1 MLEAGPW
8 EIPRFAR
15 DDTKGGGVKITEIS
29 LKRPVTVSMFFA
41 CLTLIGIMG
50 ARQLPLEFLPDIEFP
65 GLFVNVP
72 YRNSTPEEVER
83 RITRP
88 MEEALAT
95 LSGIERMVSTSRDDG
110 AEIQINFGIGEDMA
124 VKGVEARDKIDAIR
138 ASLPAD
144 VERINVFK
152 FAATDIPMLQF
163 RIAAD
168 RDLKNSYDMLERNLK
183 RRIERIE
190 GVSRVDLYGVERK
203 EIRIELAAD
212 RVAAHGVDLRS
223 LAETLRKANFAL
235 AAGDLIEAGKR
246 YYVKP
251 EGRFS
256 RLEDVENFVINNQ
269 GLRLGDIATI
279 RHTQPRQTYER
290 HLNQKYA
297 VGLSVFKESGAN
309 LVETSDRVM
318 AEVEAVKQLGE
329 MSGIRMVLF
338 DDQADS
344 VRTSLRD
351 LVEAGLIGAF
361 MSLIVLYLFL
371 RDWRTTLI
379 VALSAPLA
387 LVITLAAMFF
397 LKMSLNILSLMG
409 LMLSIGM
416 LVDNAVVVNE
426 SIFKARGE
434 HPENPI
440 AATLGGVNS
449 VGLAVTLGSLT
460 TSIVFLPM
468 IFGAQDE
475 ITLYLQH
482 VATTICISVAASLIV
497 AITLIPQLTTRI
509 PVTVAGDTPWMRRFS
524 ERYVRVLEW
533 SLHHRGKTW
542 LFIVLVL
549 ASVAVPFAV
558 GLKVDMFPQEGSKR
572 LFMDYRMN
580 GTYPLDKVRQSVDS
594 IEAWLV
600 AHREELEIDQVYSYF
615 DIGRAL
621 TLVYLKDDEERTKT
635 PQEVQDAIRKGMPK
649 IPIGE
654 PSFEGGRGGGAE
666 QLAVQVFG
674 ESSERLRVVA
684 NDVVGLLR
692 RVPGLIDV
700 RVNAGASGWEM
711 RVKVD
716 RDKARLYGLSS
727 QEVAEVV
734 AGAMRGTTLRP
745 YRTAS
750 GEVEMVLE
758 MRREDRTDIDA
769 LRALPLLTPTGARIS
784 LDSVAELSIGDV
796 PGDIRRENR
805 RTALTI
811 NFGTAEKVTADDARK
826 RVTEVLGQLQLPAGY
841 TWGFGKAFDDDQ
853 EALATMQTNM
863 LLALA
868 CIYIVMAALFE
879 SVLAPSAIITGIFF
893 SFIGVFWF
901 FLATG
906 TTFSFMA
913 MIGMLVLMG
922 VVVNNGIVLIDHVH
936 QLREQGLARER
947 ALIQGSRDRL
957 RPILMTAGS
966 TILAMIPL
974 AVGDTTIGGD
984 GPPYFPMARAVIGGL
999 LFATV
1004 VSLVVLPTI
1013 YISLEDV
1020 GHWGRRVF
1028 RRAAGKPLSAG
1039 APEEPLAAK

>member
-1 MLEAGPW
+1 
-8 EIPRFAR
+8 
-15 DDTKGGGVKITEIS
+15 VKLTEIS
-29 LKRPVTVSMFFA
+29 LQRPVTVCMFFA
-41 CLTLIGIMG
+41 CLTLIGVMG

-65 GLFVNVP
+65 GLFVQVP

-88 MEEALAT
+88 VEEALAT
-95 LSGIERMVSTSRDDG
+95 LSGIEKMESTSRDDG
-110 AEIQINFGIGEDMA
+110 AEIQIRFKVGEDMA
-124 VKGVEARDKIDAIR
+124 VKGVEARDKLDAIR

-144 VERINVFK
+144 VERVNVFK

-183 RRIERIE
+183 RRLERID
-190 GVSRVDLYGVERK
+190 GVSRVDLYGVEKK

-212 RVAAHGVDLRS
+212 RIAAHGVDVRQ
-223 LAETLRKANFAL
+223 LAETLRQANFAL
-235 AAGDLIEAGKR
+235 AAGDLLEAGRR

-251 EGRFS
+251 EGRFA
-256 RLEDVENFVINNQ
+256 RLEDVQNFVINSQ
-269 GLRLGDIATI
+269 GLRLGDIAAI

-297 VGLSVFKESGAN
+297 VGLSVFKEAGAN

-318 AEVEAVKQLGE
+318 AEVEEVKQLGE
-329 MSGIRMVLF
+329 MAGIRMVLF
-338 DDQADS
+338 DDQATS

-351 LVEAGLIGAF
+351 LVEAGLIGAL
-361 MSLIVLYLFL
+361 MSLMVLYVFL

-397 LKMSLNILSLMG
+397 LKISLNILSLMG

-426 SIFKARGE
+426 AIFKARSE
-434 HPENPI
+434 HPENPVG
-440 AATLGGVNS
+440 ATLGGVNS
-449 VGLAVTLGSLT
+449 VGLAVTLGTLT

-482 VATTICISVAASLIV
+482 VAITICISVAASLLV

-509 PVTVAGDTPWMRRFS
+509 HATVGGETRWMQRFGA
-524 ERYVRVLEW
+524 RYVRVLEW
-533 SLHHRGKTW
+533 ALHHRGKTW
-542 LFIVLVL
+542 LFIALVL
-549 ASVAVPFAV
+549 GSVAVPFAV

-580 GTYPLDKVRQSVDS
+580 NTYPLDKVRESVDAV
-594 IEAWLV
+594 EQWLV
-600 AHREELEIDQVYSYF
+600 ANKEKLEIDQVYSYF

-621 TLVYLKDDEERTKT
+621 TLVYLKEDEERTQT
-635 PQEVQDAIRKGMPK
+635 PQEIQEAIRQGLPK

-674 ESSERLRVVA
+674 ESSERLREVANEVVA
-684 NDVVGLLR
+684 LLR
-692 RVPGLIDV
+692 NVPGLKDV
-700 RVNAGASGWEM
+700 RVNAGAAGWEM

-716 RDKARLYGLSS
+716 REKARLYGLSS
-727 QEVAEVV
+727 QQVAEVV
-734 AGAMRGTTLRP
+734 AGAMRGSPLRP
-745 YRTAS
+745 FRTAS
-750 GEVEMVLE
+750 GEVEMILE
-758 MRREDRTDIDA
+758 LRREDRTDIDA
-769 LRALPLLTPTGARIS
+769 LRQLPLLTASGQRIA
-784 LDSVAELSIGDV
+784 LDAVAELSIGDV
-796 PGDIRRENR
+796 PGDVRREDR
-805 RTALTI
+805 RTALRI
-811 NFGTAEKVTADDARK
+811 QFGTAEKVTAEEARQ
-826 RVTEVLGQLQLPAGY
+826 RVTQFMEQLELPPGY
-841 TWGFGKAFDDDQ
+841 SWGFGKAFEDDA
-853 EALATMQTNM
+853 EALQTMQTNM

-893 SFIGVFWF
+893 SFVGVFWF

-936 QLREQGLARER
+936 QLREQGLPRER

-1013 YISLEDV
+1013 YVSLEDV

-1028 RRAAGKPLSAG
+1028 RRAAGR
-1039 APEEPLAAK
+1039 PLADGALEEAAVK

>member
-1 MLEAGPW
+1 MKL
-8 EIPRFAR
+8 
-15 DDTKGGGVKITEIS
+15 TEIS
-29 LKRPVTVSMFFA
+29 LNRPVTVCMFFA
-41 CLTLIGIMG
+41 CMTLIGIMG

-65 GLFVNVP
+65 GLYVQIP

-88 MEEALAT
+88 VEEALAT
-95 LSGIERMVSTSRDDG
+95 LSGIEEMESTSRDDG
-110 AEIQINFGIGEDMA
+110 AEIEIRFKIGEDMA
-124 VKGVEARDKIDAIR
+124 VKGVEARDKLDGIR

-144 VERINVFK
+144 VERMNVFK
-152 FAATDIPMLQF
+152 FTATDIPMLQF
-163 RIAAD
+163 RISAD

-190 GVSRVDLYGVERK
+190 GVSRVELYGVEKK

-212 RVAAHGVDLRS
+212 RIAAHGVDVLQ
-223 LAETLRKANFAL
+223 LGETLRKANFAL
-235 AAGDLIEAGKR
+235 AAGDLVEAGKR

-251 EGRFS
+251 EGRFT
-256 RLEDVENFVINNQ
+256 RLEDVQNFVVNTQ
-269 GLRLGDIATI
+269 GLRLGDVATI

-290 HLNQKYA
+290 HLNQRYA
-297 VGLSVFKESGAN
+297 IGLAVYKEAGAN
-309 LVETSDRVM
+309 MVETSDRVM
-318 AEVEAVKQLGE
+318 AQVNEVKTLPE
-329 MSGIRMVLF
+329 MSGIAMVLF
-338 DDQADS
+338 DDQATS
-344 VRTSLRD
+344 VRTSLGD
-351 LVEAGLIGAF
+351 LVEAGLIGALL
-361 MSLIVLYLFL
+361 SLVILYVFL

-379 VALSAPLA
+379 VATSVPLS

-397 LKMSLNILSLMG
+397 LGYSLNILSLMG
-409 LMLSIGM
+409 LMLSVGM

-434 HPENPI
+434 HPENPV
-440 AATLGGVNS
+440 AATLGGVEN
-449 VGLAVTLGSLT
+449 VGLAVTLGTLAT
-460 TSIVFLPM
+460 AIVFLPN

-475 ITLYLQH
+475 ITMYMSH
-482 VATTICISVAASLIV
+482 VAVTICISLGASLLV

-509 PVTVAGDTPWMRRFS
+509 PASVHTGAEWIHRMS
-524 ERYVRVLEW
+524 ARYVRVLEW
-533 SLHHRGKTW
+533 ALHHRGKTW

-549 ASVAVPFAV
+549 ASGAVPFAA
-558 GLKVDMFPQEGSKR
+558 GLKLDMFPQEGDKR

-580 GTYPLDKVRQSVDS
+580 NTYPLDTVRKSVDS
-594 IEAWLV
+594 IENWLV
-600 AHREELEIDQVYSYF
+600 AHKDELEIVDIYSYF
-615 DIGRAL
+615 DIGRAF
-621 TLVYLKDDEERTKT
+621 TLVYLKEKEDRTRT
-635 PQEVQDAIRKGMPK
+635 PEQIQEDIRKGMPK
-649 IPIGE
+649 IAIGA
-654 PSFEGGRGGGAE
+654 PTFEQSRGGGAE

-674 ESSERLRVVA
+674 ESSDRLRVIA
-684 NDVVGLLR
+684 NEVVDLLR
-692 RVPGLIDV
+692 QVPGLADV
-700 RVNAGASGWEM
+700 RVNSGATGWEM

-716 RDKARLYGLSS
+716 REKARLYGLSS
-727 QEVAEVV
+727 QQVAEVV

-745 YRTAS
+745 YRAPD

-758 MRREDRTDIDA
+758 LRREDRTDIDA
-769 LRALPLLTPTGARIS
+769 LRQLPLLTPTGQRIA
-784 LDSVAELSIGDV
+784 LDAVAELSIGDV

-811 NFGTAEKVTADDARK
+811 GFGTTGKVTAEDARK
-826 RVTEVLGQLQLPAGY
+826 RVEEFMAQLQFPPGY
-841 TWGFGKAFDDDQ
+841 SWGFGKAFDDDKESQ
-853 EALATMQTNM
+853 NTMMLNM

-893 SFIGVFWF
+893 SFVGVFWF
-901 FLATG
+901 FLFTG
-906 TTFSFMA
+906 TTLSFMG
-913 MIGMLVLMG
+913 MVGMLVLMG

-936 QLREQGLARER
+936 QLREAGLAREQ
-947 ALIQGSRDRL
+947 ALVQGSRDRL

-974 AVGDTTIGGD
+974 AVGETTIGGN

-1013 YISLEDV
+1013 YVSLEDV

-1028 RRAAGKPLSAG
+1028 RRAAGRPLDAG
-1039 APEEPLAAK
+1039 ALTEATVK

>member
-1 MLEAGPW
+1 
-8 EIPRFAR
+8 
-15 DDTKGGGVKITEIS
+15 VKLTEIS
-29 LKRPVTVSMFFA
+29 LARPVTVCMFFA
-41 CLTLIGIMG
+41 CLALIGVMG

-65 GLFVNVP
+65 GLFVQVP

-88 MEEALAT
+88 VEEVLAT
-95 LSGIERMVSTSRDDG
+95 LSGIENMESTSRDDG
-110 AEIQINFGIGEDMA
+110 AEIRIRFKVGEDMA
-124 VKGVEARDKIDAIR
+124 VKAVEARDKLDAIR

-144 VERINVFK
+144 VERLNVFK

-212 RVAAHGVDLRS
+212 RIAAHGIDVRA
-223 LAETLRKANFAL
+223 LAETLRQANFAL
-235 AAGDLIEAGKR
+235 AAGDLVEAGKR

-251 EGRFS
+251 EGRFT
-256 RLEDVENFVINNQ
+256 RLEDVQDFVINSQ
-269 GLRLGDIATI
+269 GLRLGDIAAI

-297 VGLSVFKESGAN
+297 IGLSVFKEAGAN
-309 LVETSDRVM
+309 LVQTSDRVM
-318 AEVEAVKQLGE
+318 AEVEQVKELGE
-329 MSGIRMVLF
+329 MAGIKMVLF
-338 DDQADS
+338 DDQATS
-344 VRTSLRD
+344 VRTSLKD
-351 LVEAGLIGAF
+351 LVHAGAIGAL
-361 MSLIVLYLFL
+361 MSLMVLYLFL

-387 LVITLAAMFF
+387 LLITLAAMFF

-409 LMLSIGM
+409 LMLSVGM

-426 SIFKARGE
+426 AIFKARTE
-434 HPENPI
+434 HPEDPVG
-440 AATLGGVNS
+440 ATLRGVNS
-449 VGLAVTLGSLT
+449 VGLAVTLGTLT

-468 IFGAQDE
+468 VFGAQDE
-475 ITLYLQH
+475 ITMYLQH
-482 VATTICISVAASLIV
+482 VAVTICISVAASLLV

-509 PVTVAGDTPWMRRFS
+509 HATVADDARWMQGFGA
-524 ERYVRVLEW
+524 RYVRVLEW
-533 SLHHRGKTW
+533 ALHHRGKTW

-549 ASVAVPFAV
+549 ASAAAPFAL
-558 GLKVDMFPQEGSKR
+558 GLKFDMFPQEGSKR

-580 GTYPLDKVRQSVDS
+580 GTYPLDKVRESVDS
-594 IEAWLV
+594 IEQWLV
-600 AHREELEIDQVYSYF
+600 AHKDELEIDQVYSYF

-621 TLVYLKDDEERTKT
+621 TLVYLKDDDARTQT
-635 PQEVQDAIRKGMPK
+635 PQEIQDRIRAGLPK

-654 PSFEGGRGGGAE
+654 PSFEGNRGGGAE
-666 QLAVQVFG
+666 ALAVQVFG
-674 ESSERLRVVA
+674 ESSERLREVA
-684 NDVVGLLR
+684 NGVAALLR
-692 RVPGLIDV
+692 QVPGLTDV

-716 RDKARLYGLSS
+716 REKARLYGLSS
-727 QEVAEVV
+727 QQVAEVV
-734 AGAMRGTTLRP
+734 AGAMRGSPLRP
-745 YRTAS
+745 YRTAA
-750 GEVEMVLE
+750 GEIDMILE
-758 MRREDRTDIDA
+758 LRREDRTDLDA
-769 LRALPLLTPTGARIS
+769 LRQLPLLTPSGQRIA
-784 LDSVAELSIGDV
+784 LAAVAELSIGDV
-796 PGDIRRENR
+796 PGDIRREDR
-805 RTALTI
+805 RTALRI
-811 NFGTAEKVTADDARK
+811 QFGTADKVTAEEARK
-826 RVTEVLGQLQLPAGY
+826 KVTQVLEQLQFPPGY
-841 TWGFGKAFDDDQ
+841 GWGFGKAFQDDQ
-853 EALATMQTNM
+853 EAQQTMLINM

-879 SVLAPSAIITGIFF
+879 SVLAPTAIITGIFF

-901 FLATG
+901 FLITG

-922 VVVNNGIVLIDHVH
+922 VVVNNGIVLVDHVH
-936 QLREQGLARER
+936 QLREQGLPRER
-947 ALIQGSRDRL
+947 ALIQGSRDRV
-957 RPILMTAGS
+957 RPILMTAAS

-974 AVGDTTIGGD
+974 AVGQTTIGGD

-1004 VSLVVLPTI
+1004 VSLLVLPTI
-1013 YISLEDV
+1013 YVSLEDV

-1028 RRAAGKPLSAG
+1028 RRAARAPLDPDA
-1039 APEEPLAAK
+1039 AEEPAAVQ

>member
-1 MLEAGPW
+1 MKL
-8 EIPRFAR
+8 
-15 DDTKGGGVKITEIS
+15 TEIS
-29 LKRPVTVSMFFA
+29 LNRPVTVCMFFA
-41 CLTLIGIMG
+41 CVTLIGVMG

-65 GLFVNVP
+65 GLNVFVP

-88 MEEALAT
+88 VEEALAT
-95 LSGIERMVSTSRDDG
+95 LSGIENMESTSRDDG
-110 AEIQINFGIGEDMA
+110 AEIGIRFKVGEDMA
-124 VKGVEARDKIDAIR
+124 VKGVEARDKLDAIR

-144 VERINVFK
+144 VERLNVFK
-152 FAATDIPMLQF
+152 FAAADIPMLRF
-163 RIAAD
+163 RLSAD

-183 RRIERIE
+183 RRIERVA
-190 GVSRVDLYGVERK
+190 GVSRVDLEGVEKK

-212 RVAAHGVDLRS
+212 RIAAHGVDVRELG
-223 LAETLRKANFAL
+223 ETLRKANFAL
-235 AAGDLIEAGKR
+235 AAGDLVEAGKR

-251 EGRFS
+251 EGRFT
-256 RLEDVENFVINNQ
+256 RLEDVQSFVINRQ
-269 GLRLGDIATI
+269 GLRLSDIATI

-290 HLNQKYA
+290 HLNRKYA
-297 VGLSVFKESGAN
+297 VGLSVYREAGAN
-309 LVETSDRVM
+309 LVETSDKVSAEIEEIKRAPEM
-318 AEVEAVKQLGE
+318 AGTKL
-329 MSGIRMVLF
+329 ILL
-338 DDQADS
+338 DDQASS

-351 LVEAGLIGAF
+351 LVEAGAVGALL
-361 MSLIVLYLFL
+361 SLVILWVFL

-379 VALSAPLA
+379 VALSAPLS

-426 SIFKARGE
+426 SIFKARSE
-434 HPENPI
+434 HPENPV

-449 VGLAVTLGSLT
+449 VGLAVTLGTLS

-468 IFGAQDE
+468 IFGSQDE
-475 ITLYLQH
+475 LTLYLQH
-482 VATTICISVAASLIV
+482 VATTICISVAASLLV

-509 PVTVAGDTPWMRRFS
+509 HATVAGDTAWMLRFK
-524 ERYVRVLEW
+524 ERYVRLLEW

-542 LFIVLVL
+542 LFIVLVV
-549 ASVAVPFAV
+549 ASVAVPFGA
-558 GLKVDMFPQEGSKR
+558 GLKFDMFPQEGNKR
-572 LFMDYRMN
+572 VFLDYHMN
-580 GTYPLDKVRQSVDS
+580 GTYPLDKVRTSVDS
-594 IEAWLV
+594 IEAWFM
-600 AHREELEIDQVYSYF
+600 AHKEELEIDQVYSYF
-615 DIGRAL
+615 DIGRAFTML
-621 TLVYLKDDEERTKT
+621 YLKEDEERTQT
-635 PQEVQDAIRKGMPK
+635 PQQIQEAIRKGLPK

-654 PSFEGGRGGGAE
+654 PSFEGGRGGGGE

-674 ESSERLRVVA
+674 ESSERLREVA
-684 NDVVGLLR
+684 NQVVGLLR
-692 RVPGLIDV
+692 QVPGLTDV
-700 RVNAGASGWEM
+700 RVNAGATGWEM

-716 RDKARLYGLSS
+716 REKARLYGLSS
-727 QEVAEVV
+727 QQVAEVV
-734 AGAMRGTTLRP
+734 AGAMRGSPLRP
-745 YRTAS
+745 YRSAE
-750 GEVEMVLE
+750 GEIEMVLE
-758 MRREDRTDIDA
+758 LRREDRTDIDA
-769 LRALPLLTPTGARIS
+769 LRQLPLLTATGRRIS
-784 LDSVAELSIGDV
+784 LDAVAELSIGDV

-805 RTALTI
+805 RTALKI
-811 NFGTAEKVTADDARK
+811 QFGTAEKVTADDARK
-826 RVTEVLGQLQLPAGY
+826 RVEEFMGQLQFPPGY
-841 TWGFGKAFDDDQ
+841 SWGFGKAFNDDQ
-853 EALATMQTNM
+853 EALKTMQTNM

-879 SVLAPSAIITGIFF
+879 SVLAPTAIITGIFF
-893 SFIGVFWF
+893 SFVGVFWF
-901 FLATG
+901 FFATG

-936 QLREQGLARER
+936 QLREEGLPRER

-966 TILAMIPL
+966 TILAMVPL
-974 AVGDTTIGGD
+974 AAGQTTVGGD

-1013 YISLEDV
+1013 YLSLEDV

-1028 RRAAGKPLSAG
+1028 RRAANRPLTDGATAG
-1039 APEEPLAAK
+1039 AAVK

>member
-1 MLEAGPW
+1 MKL
-8 EIPRFAR
+8 
-15 DDTKGGGVKITEIS
+15 TEIS
-29 LKRPVTVSMFFA
+29 LARPVTVCMFFA
-41 CLTLIGIMG
+41 CLTLIGVMG

-65 GLFVNVP
+65 GLFVQVP

-88 MEEALAT
+88 VEEALAT
-95 LSGIERMVSTSRDDG
+95 LSGIEEMESTSRDDG
-110 AEIQINFGIGEDMA
+110 AEIQIRFKIGEDMA

-138 ASLPAD
+138 AGLPQD
-144 VERINVFK
+144 IERINVFK
-152 FAATDIPMLQF
+152 FAASDIPMQRF

-183 RRIERIE
+183 RRIERVP
-190 GVSRVDLYGVERK
+190 GVSRVDLEGVEKK

-212 RVAAHGVDLRS
+212 RIAAHGVDVRVLGD
-223 LAETLRKANFAL
+223 TLRQANFAM
-235 AAGDLIEAGKR
+235 AAGDVLEAGRR

-251 EGRFS
+251 EGRFDS
-256 RLEDVENFVINNQ
+256 LADVENFVIDAR
-269 GLRLGDIATI
+269 GLRLGDIATV

-290 HLNQKYA
+290 HLNGKYA
-297 VGLSVFKESGAN
+297 VGLSVFRESGAN
-309 LVETSDRVM
+309 LVETSDHVSDEI
-318 AEVEAVKQLGE
+318 EVIKRLPE
-329 MSGIRMVLF
+329 MQGLSLILL

-344 VRTSLRD
+344 VKTSLRD
-351 LVEAGLIGAF
+351 LVEAGLIGAL
-361 MSLIVLYLFL
+361 MSIVMLYVFL

-379 VALSAPLA
+379 VALSAPLS

-397 LKMSLNILSLMG
+397 LDMSLNILSLMG

-426 SIFKARGE
+426 AIFKARGE

-440 AATLGGVNS
+440 AATLGGVKN

-482 VATTICISVAASLIV
+482 VATTICISVAASLLV

-509 PVTVAGDTPWMRRFS
+509 PTTVAGDTRWMQRFGAW
-524 ERYVRVLEW
+524 YVRVLDW

-549 ASVAVPFAV
+549 ASVALPFSA
-558 GLKVDMFPQEGSKR
+558 GLKFDMFPQEGSKR
-572 LFMDYRMN
+572 VFLDYRMN
-580 GTYPLDKVRQSVDS
+580 GTYPLDKVRVSVDS
-594 IEAWLV
+594 IEGWLM
-600 AHREELEIDQVYSYF
+600 AHKEELEIDQVYSYF
-615 DIGRAL
+615 DIGSAF
-621 TLVYLKDDEERTKT
+621 TLLYLKEDEDRTKT
-635 PQEVQDAIRKGMPK
+635 PQEVQELIRKGLPK

-666 QLAVQVFG
+666 QLSVQVFG
-674 ESSERLRVVA
+674 ESADRLHDVA
-684 NDVVGLLR
+684 ADVVRVLR
-692 RVPGLIDV
+692 RVPGLTDV
-700 RVNAGASGWEM
+700 RANAGATGWEM

-716 RDKARLYGLSS
+716 REKARLYGLSS
-727 QEVAEVV
+727 QQVAEVV
-734 AGAMRGTTLRP
+734 AGAMRGTPLRP
-745 YRTAS
+745 YRTAT

-758 MRREDRTDIDA
+758 LRREDRTDIDA
-769 LRALPLLTPTGARIS
+769 LRQLPLLTASGQRIA
-784 LDSVAELSIGDV
+784 LDAVAELSIGAV
-796 PGDIRRENR
+796 PGDIRREDR

-811 NFGTAEKVTADDARK
+811 AFGTAEKVTAEDARQ
-826 RVTEVLGQLQLPAGY
+826 RVSSVLGQMQLPPGY
-841 TWGFGKAFDDDQ
+841 SWGFGKAFDDDA
-853 EALATMQTNM
+853 EALQTMQMNM

-879 SVLAPSAIITGIFF
+879 SVLAPSAIISGIFF

-901 FLATG
+901 FFATG

-913 MIGMLVLMG
+913 LIGMLVLMG

-936 QLREQGLARER
+936 QLREAGLSRER
-947 ALIQGSRDRL
+947 ALVQGSRDRL

-966 TILAMIPL
+966 TVLAMVPL
-974 AVGDTTIGGD
+974 AAGETTVGGN

-1013 YISLEDV
+1013 YLSLEDV

-1028 RRAAGKPLSAG
+1028 RRAAGR
-1039 APEEPLAAK
+1039 PLADGAAAAP

>member
-1 MLEAGPW
+1 MKL
-8 EIPRFAR
+8 
-15 DDTKGGGVKITEIS
+15 TEIS
-29 LKRPVTVSMFFA
+29 LQRPVTVCMFFA
-41 CLTLIGIMG
+41 CMTLIGIMG

-65 GLFVNVP
+65 GLQVFIP

-88 MEEALAT
+88 VEEALAT
-95 LSGIERMVSTSRDDG
+95 LSGIEEMNSTSRDDG
-110 AEIQINFGIGEDMA
+110 AEIEIRFKVGEDMA
-124 VKGVEARDKIDAIR
+124 IKGVEARDKIDGVR
-138 ASLPAD
+138 AGLPAD

-152 FAATDIPMLQF
+152 FAAADIPMQRF
-163 RIAAD
+163 RISAD

-183 RRIERIE
+183 RRIERVP
-190 GVSRVDLYGVERK
+190 GVSRVDLEGVEKK

-212 RVAAHGVDLRS
+212 RLAAHGIDVLR
-223 LAETLRKANFAL
+223 LGETLRKANFAL
-235 AAGDLIEAGKR
+235 AAGDLVESGKR

-251 EGRFS
+251 EGRFT
-256 RLEDVENFVINNQ
+256 RLEDVENFVVNNQ

-297 VGLSVFKESGAN
+297 IGLSVYKEAGAN
-309 LVETSDRVM
+309 MVETADRVM
-318 AEVEAVKQLGE
+318 LEVAAVEKFPE
-329 MSGIRMVLF
+329 MAGVRTVLL
-338 DDQADS
+338 DDQATS
-344 VRTSLRD
+344 VRTSLTD
-351 LVEAGLIGAF
+351 LVEAGAIGALL
-361 MSLIVLYLFL
+361 SLVILYLFL

-379 VALSAPLA
+379 VAISAPLA

-397 LKMSLNILSLMG
+397 LGMSLNILSLMG
-409 LMLSIGM
+409 LMLSVGM

-426 SIFKARGE
+426 AIFKARAD

-449 VGLAVTLGSLT
+449 VGLAVTLGTLT
-460 TSIVFLPM
+460 TAIVFLPM
-468 IFGAQDE
+468 IFGVQDE
-475 ITLYLQH
+475 LTLYLQH
-482 VATTICISVAASLIV
+482 VATTICISVAASLLV
-497 AITLIPQLTTRI
+497 AVTLIPQLTTRI
-509 PVTVAGDTPWMRRFS
+509 PTTVAGDTPWMHRFGG
-524 ERYVRVLEW
+524 RYVRVLEW
-533 SLHHRGKTW
+533 ALHHRGKTW
-542 LFIVLVL
+542 LFIVVVL
-549 ASVAVPFAV
+549 ASVAVPIKA
-558 GLKVDMFPQEGSKR
+558 GLKLDMFPQEGNKR
-572 LFMDYRMN
+572 VFLDYHMN
-580 GTYPLDKVRQSVDS
+580 GTYPLDKVRKSVDS
-594 IEAWLV
+594 IENWLV
-600 AHREELEIDQVYSYF
+600 AHKEELEIDQVYSYF
-615 DIGRAL
+615 DIGRAF
-621 TLVYLKDDEERTKT
+621 TLLYLKEDADRTKK
-635 PQEVQDAIRKGMPK
+635 PEEIQEAIRKGLPK

-666 QLAVQVFG
+666 QLSVQVFG
-674 ESSERLRVVA
+674 ESAERLRGIA
-684 NDVVGLLR
+684 TEVVGLLR
-692 RVPGLIDV
+692 QVPGLRDV
-700 RVNAGASGWEM
+700 RVNAGATGWEM

-716 RDKARLYGLSS
+716 REKARLYGLSS
-727 QEVAEVV
+727 QQVAEVV
-734 AGAMRGTTLRP
+734 AGAMRGAPLRP
-745 YRTAS
+745 YRTAT

-758 MRREDRTDIDA
+758 LRREDRTDIDA
-769 LRALPLLTPTGARIS
+769 LRALPLLTATGRRIS
-784 LDSVAELSIGDV
+784 LDAVAELSIGDV
-796 PGDIRRENR
+796 PGDIRRDDR

-811 NFGTAEKVTADDARK
+811 SFGTAEKVTADDARK
-826 RVTEVLGQLQLPAGY
+826 RVTEFLSQLQFPAGY
-841 TWGFGKAFDDDQ
+841 SWGFGKAFDDDQ
-853 EALATMQTNM
+853 EALATMRTNM

-879 SVLAPSAIITGIFF
+879 SVLAPTAIITGIFF
-893 SFIGVFWF
+893 SFVGVFWF

-936 QLREQGLARER
+936 QLREAGLARER

-974 AVGDTTIGGD
+974 AAGQTTVGGD

-1013 YISLEDV
+1013 YVSLEDV

-1028 RRAAGKPLSAG
+1028 RRAAGRPLSDG
-1039 APEEPLAAK
+1039 AAAEVNP

>member
-1 MLEAGPW
+1 MKL
-8 EIPRFAR
+8 
-15 DDTKGGGVKITEIS
+15 TEIS
-29 LKRPVTVSMFFA
+29 LQRPVTVCMVFA
-41 CLTLIGIMG
+41 CLTLIGVMG

-65 GLFVNVP
+65 GLFVQIP

-88 MEEALAT
+88 VEEALAT
-95 LSGIERMVSTSRDDG
+95 LSGIEGMNSTSRDDG
-110 AEIQINFGIGEDMA
+110 AEIQIRFKIGEDMA
-124 VKGVEARDKIDAIR
+124 VKGVEARDKLDAIR

-144 VERINVFK
+144 IERLNVFK

-190 GVSRVDLYGVERK
+190 GVSRVDLYGVEKK

-212 RVAAHGVDLRS
+212 RMAAHGVDVRA
-223 LAETLRKANFAL
+223 LAETLRQANFAL
-235 AAGDLIEAGKR
+235 AAGDLLEAGRR

-251 EGRFS
+251 EGRFT
-256 RLEDVENFVINNQ
+256 RLEDVQDFVINTQ

-297 VGLSVFKESGAN
+297 VGLSVFKEAGAN

-318 AEVEAVKQLGE
+318 AEVEQVKQLAE
-329 MSGIRMVLF
+329 MSGIKMVLF
-338 DDQADS
+338 DDQATS

-351 LVEAGLIGAF
+351 LVEAGLIGAV
-361 MSLIVLYLFL
+361 MSLMVLYVFL

-426 SIFKARGE
+426 AIFKARSE
-434 HPENPI
+434 HPENPVG
-440 AATLGGVNS
+440 ATLGGVNS
-449 VGLAVTLGSLT
+449 VGLAVTLGTLT

-482 VATTICISVAASLIV
+482 VATTICISVAASLLV

-509 PVTVAGDTPWMRRFS
+509 HGRVAGDTPWMQRFGA
-524 ERYVRVLEW
+524 RYTRLLEW

-549 ASVAVPFAV
+549 ASAAIPFQI
-558 GLKVDMFPQEGSKR
+558 GLKFDMFPQEGTKR

-580 GTYPLDKVRQSVDS
+580 NTYPLDKVRESVNAV
-594 IEAWLV
+594 EQWLV
-600 AHREELEIDQVYSYF
+600 ANKDRLEIDQVYSYF

-621 TLVYLKDDEERTKT
+621 TLVYLKEDEDRTQT
-635 PQEVQDAIRKGMPK
+635 PQEIQEAIREGLPK

-674 ESSERLRVVA
+674 ESSERLREVA
-684 NDVVGLLR
+684 NEVVGLLR
-692 RVPGLIDV
+692 QVPGLKDV
-700 RVNAGASGWEM
+700 RVNAGAAGWEM

-716 RDKARLYGLSS
+716 REKARLYGLSS
-727 QEVAEVV
+727 QQVAEVV
-734 AGAMRGTTLRP
+734 AGAMRGSPLRP
-745 YRTAS
+745 YRTPS
-750 GEVEMVLE
+750 GEVEMILE
-758 MRREDRTDIDA
+758 LRREDRTDIDA
-769 LRALPLLTPTGARIS
+769 LRQLPLLTPGGRRIA
-784 LDSVAELSIGDV
+784 LDAVAELSIGDV
-796 PGDIRRENR
+796 PGDVRREDR
-805 RTALTI
+805 RTALRI
-811 NFGTAEKVTADDARK
+811 QFGTADKVTAEDARK
-826 RVTEVLGQLQLPAGY
+826 LVTQFMNQLQFPPGY
-841 TWGFGKAFDDDQ
+841 SWGFGKAFDDDEQ
-853 EALATMQTNM
+853 AQQTMMTNM
-863 LLALA
+863 VLALA

-893 SFIGVFWF
+893 SFVGVFWF
-901 FLATG
+901 FLATN

-936 QLREQGLARER
+936 QLREQGLPRER
-947 ALIQGSRDRL
+947 ALVQGSRDRL

-974 AVGDTTIGGD
+974 AVGETTIGGD

-999 LFATV
+999 LFATI

-1013 YISLEDV
+1013 YVSLEDV

-1028 RRAAGKPLSAG
+1028 RRAAGR
-1039 APEEPLAAK
+1039 PLADAAPGAAATEALK

>member
-1 MLEAGPW
+1 MKL
-8 EIPRFAR
+8 
-15 DDTKGGGVKITEIS
+15 TEIS
-29 LKRPVTVSMFFA
+29 LKRPVTVCMFFA
-41 CLTLIGIMG
+41 CLTLIGLMG

-65 GLFVNVP
+65 GLFVQIP

-88 MEEALAT
+88 VEEALAT
-95 LSGIERMVSTSRDDG
+95 LSGIERMRSTSRDNG
-110 AEIQINFGIGEDMA
+110 AEIEIRFKIGEDMA
-124 VKGVEARDKIDAIR
+124 VKGVEARDKLDAIR
-138 ASLPAD
+138 AGLPAD
-144 VERINVFK
+144 IERMNVFK

-183 RRIERIE
+183 RRIERID
-190 GVSRVDLYGVERK
+190 GVSRVDLYGVEKK

-212 RVAAHGVDLRS
+212 RIAAHGVDVRE
-223 LAETLRKANFAL
+223 LAETLRAANFAL
-235 AAGDLIEAGKR
+235 AAGDLVEAGKR

-251 EGRFS
+251 EGRFT
-256 RLEDVENFVINNQ
+256 RLEDVQNFVINTQ
-269 GLRLGDIATI
+269 GLRLGDIAAI

-297 VGLSVFKESGAN
+297 VGLAVYKEAGAN

-318 AEVEAVKQLGE
+318 AEIEQVKQLGE

-338 DDQADS
+338 DDQATS
-344 VRTSLRD
+344 VRTSLKD
-351 LVEAGLIGAF
+351 LLEAGGIGAL
-361 MSLIVLYLFL
+361 MSLVVLYLFL

-409 LMLSIGM
+409 LMLSVGM

-426 SIFKARGE
+426 SIFKGRTE
-434 HPENPI
+434 HPEDPVG
-440 AATLGGVNS
+440 ATLRGVNS
-449 VGLAVTLGSLT
+449 VGLAVTLGTLT

-468 IFGAQDE
+468 VFGAQDE

-482 VATTICISVAASLIV
+482 VAVTICISVAASLLV

-509 PVTVAGDTPWMRRFS
+509 HTTVAGDARWMERFGA
-524 ERYVRVLEW
+524 RYVRVLEW
-533 SLHHRGKTW
+533 ALHHRGKTW

-549 ASVAVPFAV
+549 ASAAVPFAA
-558 GLKVDMFPQEGSKR
+558 GLKVDMFPQEGTQR

-580 GTYPLDKVRQSVDS
+580 GTYPLDKVRESVDS
-594 IEAWLV
+594 VERWL
-600 AHREELEIDQVYSYF
+600 AANKEDLEIDQFYSYF

-621 TLVYLKDDEERTKT
+621 SLIYLKDDDERTQT
-635 PQEVQDAIRKGMPK
+635 PQQIQEKIRNGLPK
-649 IPIGE
+649 IPIGA
-654 PSFEGGRGGGAE
+654 PTFETGRGGGAE

-674 ESSERLRVVA
+674 ESSERLREVA
-684 NDVVGLLR
+684 NGVAALLR
-692 RVPGLIDV
+692 QVPGLTDV
-700 RVNAGASGWEM
+700 RVVAGASGWEM

-716 RDKARLYGLSS
+716 REKARLHGLSS
-727 QEVAEVV
+727 QQVAEVV
-734 AGAMRGTTLRP
+734 SGAMRGSPLRP

-750 GEVEMVLE
+750 GEVEMILE
-758 MRREDRTDIDA
+758 LRREDRTDIDA
-769 LRALPLLTPTGARIS
+769 LRQLPLLTPSGRRIA
-784 LDSVAELSIGDV
+784 LDAVAELSIGDV
-796 PGDIRRENR
+796 PGDIRREDR
-805 RTALTI
+805 RTALKI
-811 NFGTAEKVTADDARK
+811 QFGTVDKVTAEDARK
-826 RVTEVLGQLQLPAGY
+826 RVTQVMEQLALPPGY
-841 TWGFGKAFDDDQ
+841 SWGFGKAFEDDRDAQ
-853 EALATMQTNM
+853 MTMVTNM

-901 FLATG
+901 FLLTG

-922 VVVNNGIVLIDHVH
+922 VVVNNGIVLVDHVH
-936 QLREQGLARER
+936 QLREQGLPRER

-957 RPILMTAGS
+957 RPILMTAAS

-974 AVGDTTIGGD
+974 AVGETTIGGD

-1013 YISLEDV
+1013 YVSLEDV
-1020 GHWGRRVF
+1020 GFWGKRVF
-1028 RRAAGKPLSAG
+1028 RRAAGR
-1039 APEEPLAAK
+1039 PLAPGVDAGVALK

>member
-1 MLEAGPW
+1 MKL
-8 EIPRFAR
+8 
-15 DDTKGGGVKITEIS
+15 TEIS
-29 LKRPVTVSMFFA
+29 LQRPVTVCMFFV

-50 ARQLPLEFLPDIEFP
+50 GRQLPLEFLPDIEFP
-65 GLFVNVP
+65 GLFVQIP

-88 MEEALAT
+88 VEEALAT
-95 LSGIERMVSTSRDDG
+95 LSGIENMESTSRDDG
-110 AEIQINFGIGEDMA
+110 AEIEIRFKIGEDMA
-124 VKGVEARDKIDAIR
+124 VKGVEARDKLDAIR

-144 VERINVFK
+144 VERLNVFK
-152 FAATDIPMLQF
+152 FASNDIPMLQF

-183 RRIERIE
+183 RRVERLE
-190 GVSRVDLYGVERK
+190 GVSRVDLYGVEKK
-203 EIRIELAAD
+203 EIRIELAAE
-212 RVAAHGVDLRS
+212 RIAAHGIDVRELG
-223 LAETLRKANFAL
+223 ETLRKANFAL
-235 AAGDLIEAGKR
+235 AAGDLVEAGKR

-251 EGRFS
+251 EGRFT
-256 RLEDVENFVINNQ
+256 RLEDVQDFVINSQ
-269 GLRLGDIATI
+269 GLRLSDVAAI
-279 RHTQPRQTYER
+279 RFTQPRQTYER

-297 VGLSVFKESGAN
+297 VGLSVFKEAGAN

-318 AEVEAVKQLGE
+318 REIEQVKQLGE
-329 MSGIRMVLF
+329 MSGIKMVLF
-338 DDQADS
+338 DDQATS

-351 LVEAGLIGAF
+351 LVEAGLIGAL
-361 MSLIVLYLFL
+361 MSLVVLYVFL

-379 VALSAPLA
+379 VAISAPLS

-409 LMLSIGM
+409 LMLSVGM

-426 SIFKARGE
+426 AIFKGRIE
-434 HPENPI
+434 HPEDPVG
-440 AATLGGVNS
+440 ATLRGVNS
-449 VGLAVTLGSLT
+449 VGLAVTLGTLS

-475 ITLYLQH
+475 LTLYLQH
-482 VATTICISVAASLIV
+482 VAVTICISVAASLLV

-509 PVTVAGDTPWMRRFS
+509 HTTVAGDSGWMQHFGAW
-524 ERYVRVLEW
+524 YVRVLEW
-533 SLHHRGKTW
+533 ALHHRGKTW
-542 LFIVLVL
+542 LFIVLVV
-549 ASVAVPFAV
+549 ASAAVPFAV
-558 GLKVDMFPQEGSKR
+558 GLKFDMFPQEGTKR
-572 LFMDYRMN
+572 LFMDYRVN
-580 GTYPLDKVRQSVDS
+580 STYPLDKMRESVDS
-594 IEAWLV
+594 VEEWLV
-600 AHREELEIDQVYSYF
+600 AHKQELEIDQVYSYF

-621 TLVYLKDDEERTKT
+621 TLVYLKEDEERTKT
-635 PQEVQDAIRKGMPK
+635 PQEIQEAIRKGLPK

-674 ESSERLRVVA
+674 ESSDRLREVA
-684 NDVVGLLR
+684 NEVVGLLR
-692 RVPGLIDV
+692 QVPGLKDV
-700 RVNAGASGWEM
+700 RVNAGAAGWEM

-716 RDKARLYGLSS
+716 REKARLYGLSS
-727 QEVAEVV
+727 QQVAEVV
-734 AGAMRGTTLRP
+734 AGAMRGSPLRP
-745 YRTAS
+745 YRTSS
-750 GEVEMVLE
+750 GEIEMILE
-758 MRREDRTDIDA
+758 LRREDRTDIDA
-769 LRALPLLTPTGARIS
+769 LRQLPLLTATGQRIA
-784 LDSVAELSIGDV
+784 LDAVAELSIGDV
-796 PGDIRRENR
+796 PGDIRREDR
-805 RTALTI
+805 RTALKI
-811 NFGTAEKVTADDARK
+811 QFGTADKVTADDARK
-826 RVTEVLGQLQLPAGY
+826 LVTDFMNQLELPPGY
-841 TWGFGKAFDDDQ
+841 GWGFGQAFDDDQ
-853 EALATMQTNM
+853 QAQNTMGINM

-901 FLATG
+901 FLITG
-906 TTFSFMA
+906 TTVSFMA

-936 QLREQGLARER
+936 QLREAGLPRER

-974 AVGDTTIGGD
+974 AVGQTTIGGD

-999 LFATV
+999 AFATV

-1013 YISLEDV
+1013 YVSLEDV

-1028 RRAAGKPLSAG
+1028 RRAAGRPLSDGAVAG
-1039 APEEPLAAK
+1039 SEPLPSK